1 MFIKRT
7 EPASATAGALQ
18 VKCPGYEVV
27 KVEHFTTVAAM
38 FNWWCILVHVGLNEP
53 QKPVCEHVWSP
64 IPPCNNATQY
74 IQIGR
79 EVTNF

>member
-1 MFIKRT
+1 MFIKST

-18 VKCPGYEVV
+18 QVYF